1 MGHAISDCH
10 VISDELVFKVKF
22 IGEVC
27 SEQKNIYDTLYSI
40 NSKNSSPGGKRVL
53 NSTII

>member
-1 MGHAISDCH
+1 MGHA
-10 VISDELVFKVKF
+10 ISDELVFKVKF